1 MKEVD
6 YPFKYRMTNV
16 LLDLQFKEI
25 CILKINRPEVL
36 NALDRQV
43 IAELDKVIDAIN
55 QDDSIKVII
64 ITGAGKRSFCAG
76 GDLRY
81 VIGIDPQEAEEYATH
96 AHNLLNK
103 IENLDK
109 PVIAA
114 INGYALGGGCQ
125 LALACDIRIASSNA
139 KLGQP
144 EIKMGIPP
152 GWGGTQRLTRIIGVA
167 KSKELIYTGK
177 VITAFEAEKIGLVN
191 KVVKIAEKED
201 STLQNTKKE
210 KMITTINK
218 EDQRRQGT
226 NEKQISDELLEILNR
241 KLIDESVS
249 FAKELTKNSY
259 NSIKISKS
267 LINKGLDAAIETG
280 LCLEIYGNALSFA
293 HIDRH
298 KMMTAF
304 FRQQDIGYEH

>member
-1 MKEVD
+1 MKEVA

-36 NALDRQV
+36 NALDKRV
-43 IAELDKVIDAIN
+43 IAELDEVIDAVN

-64 ITGAGKRSFCAG
+64 ITGAGKKSFCAG
-76 GDLRY
+76 GDIRY
-81 VIGIDPQEAEEYATH
+81 VIGIDPQEAEEYATL

-125 LALACDIRIASSNA
+125 LALACDIRIASCNA

-177 VITAFEAEKIGLVN
+177 VITAFEAEKIGLIN
-191 KVVKIAEKED
+191 KVVKLAEKEE
-201 STLQNTKKE
+201 STLLNTKKG
-210 KMITTINK
+210 KMITTINN
-218 EDQRRQGT
+218 EDQQRQRT
-226 NEKQISDELLEILNR
+226 NEKQTSGEIFEILNR
-241 KLIDESVS
+241 KLMDESVS

-267 LINKGLDAAIETG
+267 LINKGLDADIETG

-298 KMMTAF
+298 NMMSTF
-304 FRQQDIGYEH
+304 LDNKL

>member
-1 MKEVD
+1 MKEVT

-25 CILKINRPEVL
+25 SILKINRPEVL
-36 NALDRQV
+36 NALDKRV
-43 IAELDKVIDAIN
+43 ISELDEVIDAVN
-55 QDDSIKVII
+55 QDDNIKVII
-64 ITGAGKRSFCAG
+64 ITGAGERSFCAG
-76 GDLRY
+76 GDIRY

-144 EIKMGIPP
+144 EVKMGIPP

-167 KSKELIYTGK
+167 KSKELIFTGK
-177 VITAFEAEKIGLVN
+177 VITAFEAEKIGLIN
-191 KVVKIAEKED
+191 KVVKLTEIEE
-201 STLQNTKKE
+201 SILQNTKRG
-210 KMITTINK
+210 KMIKTINS
-218 EDQRRQGT
+218 EDQQRQRT
-226 NEKQISDELLEILNR
+226 NEKQMSGELFEILNR
-241 KLIDESVS
+241 KLMEETIS

-267 LINKGLDAAIETG
+267 LINKGLDAVIETG

-298 KMMTAF
+298 KMMSTF
-304 FRQQDIGYEH
+304 LDNKL

>member
-1 MKEVD
+1 
-6 YPFKYRMTNV
+6 MTNV

-25 CILKINRPEVL
+25 SILKINRPEVL
-36 NALDRQV
+36 NALDKRV
-43 IAELDKVIDAIN
+43 ISELDEVIDAVN
-55 QDDSIKVII
+55 QDDNIKVII
-64 ITGAGKRSFCAG
+64 ITGAGERSFCAG
-76 GDLRY
+76 GDIRY

-144 EIKMGIPP
+144 EVKMGIPP

-167 KSKELIYTGK
+167 KSKELIFTGK
-177 VITAFEAEKIGLVN
+177 VITAFEAEKIGLIN
-191 KVVKIAEKED
+191 KVVKLAEIEE
-201 STLQNTKKE
+201 SILQNTKRG
-210 KMITTINK
+210 KMIKTINS
-218 EDQRRQGT
+218 EDQQRQRT
-226 NEKQISDELLEILNR
+226 NEKQMSGELFEILNR
-241 KLIDESVS
+241 KLMEESIS

-298 KMMTAF
+298 KMMSTF
-304 FRQQDIGYEH
+304 LDNKL

>member
-1 MKEVD
+1 MTL
-6 YPFKYRMTNV
+6 PFKYRMNNV
-16 LLDLQFKEI
+16 LIDLQFKEI

-36 NALDRQV
+36 NALDKQV
-43 IAELDKVIDAIN
+43 IAELDEVIDAVN
-55 QDDSIKVII
+55 QDNNIKVII
-64 ITGAGKRSFCAG
+64 ITGEGERSFCAG
-76 GDLRY
+76 GDIRY
-81 VIGIDPQEAEEYATH
+81 IIGIDPQEAEEYATY

-139 KLGQP
+139 KIGQP
-144 EIKMGIPP
+144 EVKMGIPP
-152 GWGGTQRLTRIIGVA
+152 GWGGTQRLTRIIGMA

-177 VITAFEAEKIGLVN
+177 VITAFEAEKIGLIN
-191 KVVKIAEKED
+191 KVVKLAEKEE
-201 STLQNTKKE
+201 STLQNPQIEKTTTTAINGEDQQRQRQYTKE
-210 KMITTINK
+210 KQMPSELFHTLNK
-218 EDQRRQGT
+218 
-226 NEKQISDELLEILNR
+226 
-241 KLIDESVS
+241 KLIDESIA
-249 FAKELTKNSY
+249 FAKEITNNSY

-293 HIDRH
+293 HPDRQ
-298 KMMTAF
+298 KMMSAF
-304 FRQQDIGYEH
+304 LDNNL

>member
-1 MKEVD
+1 
-6 YPFKYRMTNV
+6 MTNV

-25 CILKINRPEVL
+25 SILKINRPKVL
-36 NALDRQV
+36 NALDKRV
-43 IAELDKVIDAIN
+43 ISELDEVIDAVN
-55 QDDSIKVII
+55 QDDNIKVII
-64 ITGAGKRSFCAG
+64 ITGAGERSFCAG
-76 GDLRY
+76 GDIRY

-167 KSKELIYTGK
+167 KSKELIFTGK
-177 VITAFEAEKIGLVN
+177 VITAFEAEKIGLIN
-191 KVVKIAEKED
+191 KVVKLAEIDE
-201 STLQNTKKE
+201 SILQNTKRG
-210 KMITTINK
+210 KMITTINS
-218 EDQRRQGT
+218 EDQQRQRT
-226 NEKQISDELLEILNR
+226 NEKQMSGELFEILNR
-241 KLIDESVS
+241 KLMEESIS
-249 FAKELTKNSY
+249 FAKELAKNSY

-267 LINKGLDAAIETG
+267 LINKGRDAPIETG
-280 LCLEIYGNALSFA
+280 LCFEIYGNALSFA

-298 KMMTAF
+298 KMMSAF
-304 FRQQDIGYEH
+304 LDNKL

>member
-1 MKEVD
+1 MKEVT

-36 NALDRQV
+36 NALDRRV
-43 IAELDKVIDAIN
+43 IAELDEAIDEIN
-55 QDDSIKVII
+55 HDDRIKVII

-76 GDLRY
+76 GDIKY
-81 VIGIDPQEAEEYATH
+81 VIGINPQEAEEYATL

-144 EIKMGIPP
+144 EIKMGVPP

-177 VITAFEAEKIGLVN
+177 VITAFEAEKIGLIN
-191 KVVKIAEKED
+191 KVVKLAEKEE
-201 STLQNTKKE
+201 STVQNTKKG
-210 KMITTINK
+210 KMITTISNEHQK
-218 EDQRRQGT
+218 RQRT
-226 NEKQISDELLEILNR
+226 DEKQISDELLEILNR
-241 KLIDESVS
+241 KLMEESIS
-249 FAKELTKNSY
+249 FAKETYKEQL
-259 NSIKISKS
+259 
-267 LINKGLDAAIETG
+267 
-280 LCLEIYGNALSFA
+280 
-293 HIDRH
+293 
-298 KMMTAF
+298 
-304 FRQQDIGYEH
+304 

>member
-1 MKEVD
+1 
-6 YPFKYRMTNV
+6 
-16 LLDLQFKEI
+16 
-25 CILKINRPEVL
+25 
-36 NALDRQV
+36 
-43 IAELDKVIDAIN
+43 
-55 QDDSIKVII
+55 VII

-81 VIGIDPQEAEEYATH
+81 VISIDPQEAEEYATL